1 MSFSS
6 SFSSSFF
13 FVAVVCFFSFFA
25 LVYDVAFFVCNAA
38 VVFFVANV
46 FVFGLIVFS
55 FSFVLPHTYVV
66 VFVLSFSIQTV
77 FFVFSFFDAFAFC
90 IAA

>member
-1 MSFSS
+1 M
-6 SFSSSFF
+6 F
-13 FVAVVCFFSFFA
+13 FVAVFYFFSFFA
-25 LVYDVAFFVCNAA
+25 LVYDVAFFACNAA

-46 FVFGLIVFS
+46 FVFGLIFFS
-55 FSFVLPHTYVV
+55 SSFVLLHTYVV
-66 VFVLSFSIQTV
+66 VFFLSFSIQTV

>member
-1 MSFSS
+1 M
-6 SFSSSFF
+6 F
-13 FVAVVCFFSFFA
+13 FVAVFCFFSSFA
-25 LVYDVAFFVCNAA
+25 LVYDVASFACNSA

-46 FVFGLIVFS
+46 FAFGLIFFS
-55 FSFVLPHTYVV
+55 SSFVLLHTYVV
-66 VFVLSFSIQTV
+66 VFFLSFSIQTV

>member
-1 MSFSS
+1 M
-6 SFSSSFF
+6 F
-13 FVAVVCFFSFFA
+13 FVAVFCFFSSFA
-25 LVYDVAFFVCNAA
+25 LVYDVAFFACNAA

-46 FVFGLIVFS
+46 FVFGLIFS
-55 FSFVLPHTYVV
+55 SSFVLLHTYVV
-66 VFVLSFSIQTV
+66 VFFPSFSIQTV

>member
-1 MSFSS
+1 M
-6 SFSSSFF
+6 F
-13 FVAVVCFFSFFA
+13 FVAVFYFFSFFA
-25 LVYDVAFFVCNAA
+25 LVYDVAFFACNAA

-46 FVFGLIVFS
+46 FVFGLIFFS
-55 FSFVLPHTYVV
+55 SSFVLLHNYVV
-66 VFVLSFSIQTV
+66 VFFLSFSIQTV